1 MIHLCD
7 AILNQ
12 LTSRPAD
19 LVVEDNEE
27 CLSGRQLKAIVQDET
42 AALVAA
48 SVRPG
53 EPVLLACSNQ
63 AADIAGFI
71 AIWTKGAVVVPVHR
85 RVTKATLRRLYGA
98 TGARITLNARPD
110 LPTHLPQEMI
120 SVQGDAPKHRPMLED
135 AAAVVFTSGSTG
147 EPKGVVLGHNRLA
160 AKLHSIDRELRF
172 DPETRTLLVLQLT
185 FIFGQWISLLTL
197 MKGGQLIMRD
207 RFRPL
212 DVLDDLDARG
222 ITRFAAVPTMLRAM
236 TQDLAGRPAYA
247 GQVMSGGEI
256 LPGAIARDIQLSW
269 PKARLFDLYGSTE
282 TSACDFIVR
291 PDEFPSAQGSIG
303 RPMLGIDYRLDPA
316 SGELEIRS
324 PYRMLGYLDR
334 PDLTAEVFRGDW
346 FRTGDR
352 AEERADGCVALTG
365 RLKDLINRAGNKISP
380 VEIERTIESHP
391 HVQSAMA
398 TGVPDQTTGE
408 AIHLFLVLADHA
420 VLSPEAIRDWLA
432 ERLERFK
439 LPDHIHLGN
448 SLPVGA
454 TGKADRRAFR
464 EMVTATVEETLDR
477 S

>member
-1 MIHLCD
+1 MIRVCD
-7 AILNQ
+7 AILDR
-12 LTSRPAD
+12 LTAHPAD
-19 LVVEDNEE
+19 VVVEDNEE
-27 CLSGRQLKAIVQDET
+27 CLSSRQIKALLQDET

-48 SVRPG
+48 SVQPG
-53 EPVLLACSNQ
+53 EPVLLACSNR

-85 RVTKATLRRLYGA
+85 QATKATLRWLSGA
-98 TGARITLNARPD
+98 TGARVILNARPD
-110 LPTHLPQEMI
+110 LPTHLPQKMI
-120 SVQGDAPKHRPMLED
+120 SVQGDPPKHRPMLED

-147 EPKGVVLGHNRLA
+147 EPKGVVLGRSRLA

-185 FIFGQWISLLTL
+185 FIFGQWMSVLTL

-207 RFRPL
+207 RFRPS
-212 DVLDDLDARG
+212 DVLDDLYALG
-222 ITRFAAVPTMLRAM
+222 ITRFAAVPTMLRTM
-236 TQDLAGRPAYA
+236 TLDLAGRPAYA
-247 GQVMSGGEI
+247 GQVMSGGEM
-256 LPGAIARDIQLSW
+256 LPETIARDIQRAW

-282 TSACDFIVR
+282 TSACDFIVG
-291 PDEFPSAQGSIG
+291 PNEFPNAQGSIG
-303 RPMLGIDYRLDPA
+303 RPMPGIDYRLDPA

-324 PYRMLGYLDR
+324 PYSMLGYLDR
-334 PDLTAEVFRGDW
+334 PDLTAEALRDDW

-352 AEERADGCVALTG
+352 AEERADGFVALTG

-391 HVQSAMA
+391 QVLSAMA
-398 TGVPDQTTGE
+398 TGIPDPTTGE

-420 VLSPEAIRDWLA
+420 VLSPEAIRDWLT

-439 LPDHIHLGN
+439 LPDHIHFGN

-464 EMVTATVEETLDR
+464 EMVTAAAKETPDR
-477 S
+477 

>member
-1 MIHLCD
+1 MIRLCD
-7 AILNQ
+7 AL
-12 LTSRPAD
+12 LDRLAAHPAN

-27 CLSGRQLKAIVQDET
+27 RLSGHQLKALVQDET

-48 SVRPG
+48 SVHPG
-53 EPVLLACSNQ
+53 EPVFLACSNR

-85 RVTKATLRRLYGA
+85 QVAKATLRRLCGA
-98 TGARITLNARPD
+98 TGARIILNARPD
-110 LPTHLPQEMI
+110 LPTHLPQKMI
-120 SVQGDAPKHRPMLED
+120 SVQGDPPKRRPMLED

-147 EPKGVVLGHNRLA
+147 EPKGVVLGRSRLA

-185 FIFGQWISLLTL
+185 FIFGQWVSFLTL
-197 MKGGQLIMRD
+197 MKGGHLIMRD
-207 RFRPL
+207 RFRPS
-212 DVLDDLDARG
+212 DVLDDLDTRG

-236 TQDLAGRPAYA
+236 TPELAGWPAYA

-256 LPGAIARDIQLSW
+256 LPGAVARDIQRAW
-269 PKARLFDLYGSTE
+269 PEARLFDLYGSTE
-282 TSACDFIVR
+282 TSACDFIVG
-291 PDEFPSAQGSIG
+291 PDEFPNAQGTIG
-303 RPMLGIDYRLDPA
+303 RPMPGIDYRLDPE
-316 SGELEIRS
+316 SSELEIRS
-324 PYRMLGYLDR
+324 RYRMLGYLDR
-334 PDLTAEVFRGDW
+334 PDLTAEVFRDDW

-352 AEERADGCVALTG
+352 AEERADGFVAVTG

-380 VEIERTIESHP
+380 VEIERTIEGHP

-398 TGVPDQTTGE
+398 AGIPDPTTGE

-439 LPDHIHLGN
+439 LPDHIHLGK

-464 EMVTATVEETLDR
+464 EMVTAAAKETPDR